1 MKPAIA
7 AFAILALSGLCA
19 CGNDEPDEPNEQ
31 QTAPGSNLSVTINA
45 DGSTSN
51 DAVFSQI
58 DGTTFYL
65 DYVKCRIVDSHLE
78 IVGYD
83 SIELP
88 QEPRLYASVKIGGTT
103 YKTRTIRADAF
114 KYSHIQSA
122 KLPNTI
128 TSIEDFAFYGCT
140 ALQSINLPESIT
152 SIDTSAFRDCTA
164 LQSIN
169 LPNSITSIE
178 SSTFQGCTSLQMISL
193 PESITSID
201 TSAFRDCTALQSIT
215 FPKSLT
221 SIGEYAFYNCPL
233 KKVTF
238 LSLNPP
244 YLSSWTYTDFNSKPK
259 AYVPAEALSDY
270 SKWNSRHHRFSE
282 ILPIE

>member
-164 LQSIN
+164 LQSI
-169 LPNSITSIE
+169 
-178 SSTFQGCTSLQMISL
+178 
-193 PESITSID
+193 
-201 TSAFRDCTALQSIT
+201 T